1 MSKCEHP
8 WERPTMV
15 VSFMLTWPI
24 QKKTP
29 RQITNELSLVC
40 GLTAVTRR
48 VRKNCISSC
57 NRFTQKH
64 NNGVVLVVSSA
75 TQGAKQHQL

>member
-1 MSKCEHP
+1 
-8 WERPTMV
+8 MV

-40 GLTAVTRR
+40 GLTAVTR
-48 VRKNCISSC
+48 VRKNSISSC

-64 NNGVVLVVSSA
+64 NSGVVLVVSSA